1 MDSLVV
7 GSLDPG
13 GEQPVE
19 HGQVRDAR
27 AVADLDQK
35 LLADGAEE
43 SFGLPSSLRFTGR
56 TVGDLDAEPGGC
68 PLQRRVAE
76 GAAVID
82 VMKNSS

>member
-1 MDSLVV
+1 MGPPVIDTF
-7 GSLDPG
+7 DPR

-19 HGQVRDAR
+19 RGQVGDAG
-27 AVADLDQK
+27 AVADLDQE

-43 SFGLPSSLRFTGR
+43 PLDFSSALGFTR
-56 TVGDLDAEPGGC
+56 CAVSDLDAEPGGC

-82 VMKNSS
+82 VMKSSS